1 MAKPLT
7 EVIKGSASLV
17 KLAEKPL
24 GIGLVIGLA
33 AGGIN
38 SYALQIPLYAS
49 LAGGAILGIA
59 VCLIASPGMKSE
71 LRARRVAEQ
80 TRAAQLRS
88 KARTASAFTA
98 FE

>member
-7 EVIKGSASLV
+7 EVIKGSATLV

-24 GIGLVIGLA
+24 GIGLAIGLL

-38 SYALQIPLYAS
+38 SYALQIPLNIS
-49 LAGGAILGIA
+49 LASGAILGIA

-71 LRARRVAEQ
+71 LKARRIAEQ
-80 TRAAQLRS
+80 KRAAQLRS

>member
-7 EVIKGSASLV
+7 EVIKGSATLV

-24 GIGLVIGLA
+24 GIGLVIGLL

-38 SYALQIPLYAS
+38 SYVLQIPLYIS
-49 LAGGAILGIA
+49 LASGAILGIA
-59 VCLIASPGMKSE
+59 VCLIASPGMKTE
-71 LRARRVAEQ
+71 LKARRIAEQ
-80 TRAAQLRS
+80 KRAAQLRS

>member
-1 MAKPLT
+1 MVKPLT
-7 EVIKGSASLV
+7 EVIKGSATLV

-24 GIGLVIGLA
+24 GIGLVIGLL

-38 SYALQIPLYAS
+38 AYALQIPLYIS
-49 LAGGAILGIA
+49 LASGAILGIA

-71 LRARRVAEQ
+71 LKARRIAEQ
-80 TRAAQLRS
+80 KRAAQLRS